1 MTSPHRRDIFDSGSM
16 AESTP
21 NFTSAVESLA
31 RQGYEKP
38 ADVAFSLGLEA
49 LIAGFGALRE

>member
-1 MTSPHRRDIFDSGSM
+1 M

-21 NFTSAVESLA
+21 NFTAAVRSLA
-31 RQGYEKP
+31 EQGHEKP

-49 LIAGFGALRE
+49 LISGLGALRR